1 MTKDPQTWRQRI
13 EAARSE
19 GLAAREYFVVF
30 SDPAGD
36 KDKVRETL
44 KIHLDYQR
52 DLESRGVL
60 LAAGPLS
67 DEKGEAWTGRG
78 MIILRAASLD
88 ESRAIADAD
97 PMHASG
103 ARNYTLLPWLMNEGS
118 FSLVVK
124 LAGQK
129 VDFA

>member
-1 MTKDPQTWRQRI
+1 
-13 EAARSE
+13 
-19 GLAAREYFVVF
+19 
-30 SDPAGD
+30 
-36 KDKVRETL
+36 
-44 KIHLDYQR
+44 
-52 DLESRGVL
+52 
-60 LAAGPLS
+60 
-67 DEKGEAWTGRG
+67 

-88 ESRAIADAD
+88 EARAIADAD

>member
-67 DEKGEAWTGRG
+67 D
-78 MIILRAASLD
+78 
-88 ESRAIADAD
+88 
-97 PMHASG
+97 
-103 ARNYTLLPWLMNEGS
+103 
-118 FSLVVK
+118 
-124 LAGQK
+124 
-129 VDFA
+129 